1 MIVTTELQTRVASE
15 QALAVV
21 QVFADENLGT
31 LIGVGQPNRMVTGVR
46 SAWIVPLILTS
57 PGYGMVGVVG
67 SVMVDDELGYIV
79 GWTAVDEIRSTAE
92 QLSHAKAIELEAAFQ
107 MLQKQASSPIH

>member
-1 MIVTTELQTRVASE
+1 MVTTALQTHIASE
-15 QALAVV
+15 QALAAV
-21 QVFADENLGT
+21 QEFADENLGN

-57 PGYGMVGVVG
+57 PGYGIVGVVG

-79 GWTAVDEIRSTAE
+79 GWTPVDEIRATAE
-92 QLSHAKAIELEAAFQ
+92 QISNAKEHELEAAFQ
-107 MLQKQASSPIH
+107 SIRQQHSSPVH